1 VRTIVLVGFMAAG
14 KSTAGRILADRLG
27 WSFADLDSE
36 IEKRAGSTI
45 AAMFRDHGEA
55 AFREIERDL
64 TPALVQRHD
73 SVLATGG
80 GWASQSGTIEA
91 LPDTAVAVWLD
102 VSPEESVRRA
112 AADATPR
119 PLLAVDDPLAAARTL
134 LARREADYEKADVRI
149 AVDGRSPQDI
159 ADDIVKLVFDV

>member
-36 IEKRAGSTI
+36 VEKRAGSTI

>member
-1 VRTIVLVGFMAAG
+1 
-14 KSTAGRILADRLG
+14 
-27 WSFADLDSE
+27 
-36 IEKRAGSTI
+36 
-45 AAMFRDHGEA
+45 MFRDHGEA